1 MCLPRNVNVNFKF
14 KLTSAPMPIFS
25 LDGHT
30 FRKRTTLLGV
40 EIVLKIHFRFLFKV
54 LQIPTCNLGTEK
66 VLAEIRHKIT

>member
-1 MCLPRNVNVNFKF
+1 
-14 KLTSAPMPIFS
+14 MPIFS
-25 LDGHT
+25 LDGYT